1 MKNLLTVIMLLS
13 SLAYGVAVGKIHPYD
28 YVFIYTINELAK
40 RQGGDNLDGKR

>member
-1 MKNLLTVIMLLS
+1 MLLS

-40 RQGGDNLDGKR
+40 RQSEDNQGGKR